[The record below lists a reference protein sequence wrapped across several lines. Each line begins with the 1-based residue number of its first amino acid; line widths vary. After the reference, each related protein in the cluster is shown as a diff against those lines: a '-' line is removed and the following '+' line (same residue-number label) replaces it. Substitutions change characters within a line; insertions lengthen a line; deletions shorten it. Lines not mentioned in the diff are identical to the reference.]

1 MVGWLVLYVAYLVRD
16 YGSHQN
22 LPGIL
27 IDGIFPLIYDD
38 HQEGSARFFVYIYIY
53 LSVINAIFFKDDDP
67 QWLGVV
73 FRNGL
78 TPR

>member
-1 MVGWLVLYVAYLVRD
+1 MVYGGSNIWLMVGWLVLYVAYLVRD

-38 HQEGSARFFVYIYIY
+38 HQEGSGRVFWFYNIY
-53 LSVINAIFFKDDDP
+53 
-67 QWLGVV
+67 
-73 FRNGL
+73 
-78 TPR
+78 T